1 MSVPIELIKRL
12 REETGAGVLETK
24 KTLEETGGDYD
35 KAAEILREK
44 GLAIV
49 AKKADR
55 EAKEGL
61 VELYSHPGSRVGV
74 ILEINCETDFVA
86 RNERFKILAHDI
98 ALHIAAMEPIYVDRK
113 SVPQALRDEK
123 ISEFRAAAISEGKPE
138 NIVDKIIEGKLN
150 KFYSEVCLVEQNF
163 VKDEEVMVL
172 ELINGAIGVLGENII
187 VRRFNRYS
195 LGEELLAN
203 N

>member
-1 MSVPIELIKRL
+1 MSVSIELIKRL

-24 KTLEETGGDYD
+24 KTLEEAGGDYD
-35 KAAEILREK
+35 RAAEILREK
-44 GLAIV
+44 GLAKV

-61 VELYSHPGSRVGV
+61 VELYSHPGNRIGV

-86 RNERFKILAHDI
+86 RNERFKTLAHDI
-98 ALHIAAMEPIYVDRK
+98 ALHIAAMEPIYIDRK
-113 SVPQALRDEK
+113 SVPQAICDEK
-123 ISEFRAAAISEGKPE
+123 IAEFRAEAIAEGKPE
-138 NIVDKIIEGKLN
+138 NIVTKIVDGKLN
-150 KFYSEVCLVEQNF
+150 KFYSEVCLLEQDF
-163 VKDEEVMVL
+163 VKDEEVKVL

-195 LGEELLAN
+195 LGEELPETN
-203 N
+203 